1 MIGWLLFS
9 FQRKITTDSTFC
21 TMSNDPDIDESPP
34 DFEDLIED
42 DAEMHEHPWE
52 APWEEELEP
61 QEDHQQ
67 QQQVSNE
74 VTQNLEG
81 IDSSAS
87 LTYTVKIPKVNT
99 KVLNDEDLY
108 SFER

>member
-1 MIGWLLFS
+1 
-9 FQRKITTDSTFC
+9 
-21 TMSNDPDIDESPP
+21 MSNDPDIDEPPP

-61 QEDHQQ
+61 QQDHQQ
-67 QQQVSNE
+67 NHQQLQQLSNE